1 MNANQFQYA
10 ISVKL
15 QTFELWKQLKR
26 FLLIW
31 WFFLWL
37 ISFNVLYKLKLRI
50 PLWIEIYEIVYQTMW
65 KVETSLQANSCFK
78 RGIHW
83 NIGTYIYRTC
93 ASYWI
98 RECKKSFIIM
108 FIFENNKWCNLTLK
122 VILVQK
128 KTPYC
133 LHWTNALLSHSG
145 LFHYDWFI
153 SNRISLKQQ

>member
-1 MNANQFQYA
+1 MFHNLK
-10 ISVKL
+10 IPR
-15 QTFELWKQLKR
+15 WKEK
-26 FLLIW
+26 
-31 WFFLWL
+31 
-37 ISFNVLYKLKLRI
+37 
-50 PLWIEIYEIVYQTMW
+50 YEIVDQTMR
-65 KVETSLQANSCFK
+65 KVETSLQAKSCSK

-133 LHWTNALLSHSG
+133 LHWTNALLSFRLLVPFICNCSSNYS
-145 LFHYDWFI
+145 LFFI
-153 SNRISLKQQ
+153 YIILSNLLIMLVNSFLL